1 MDLFFGAEIPL
12 PAHRRWKRSK
22 RGVVLLAF
30 VVAIL
35 TPLVAGAQ
43 QKTLYLD
50 RLTMGGAPDDGFAV
64 WRPHTSARTRFFAQ
78 MGLGLTF
85 SPLLLRTVAKD
96 NNPALQTYSKSPVSH
111 QLIDYATVGAEL
123 GARATFVANLPLIL
137 YQSGSD
143 PTPANVRGV
152 GTVQSPVLMDARLDA
167 RALLYQADDKGW
179 LLAGG
184 MSFYVPSGAA
194 FSYGGDGSTHT
205 SLNMSAETSLREL
218 SLVMNAAW
226 HFRPKGVVGELAVG
240 NELGLGLG
248 AFWPMRDGRVRLGGS
263 MTMSTGLESFTG
275 SNGTDKS
282 TFFSARNTPLEWLA
296 EGRMALDQ
304 KGQLWA
310 GGGFGTRLDTG
321 YGAPDVRIL
330 AVIGYHATIEDSDAP
345 APERRMRA
353 IRERIQRE
361 GGDADH
367 DGIPDD
373 VDLCP
378 SVPEDGQDP
387 DATDG
392 CPKAPD
398 RDNDGLPDT
407 EDKCPDTPEDKDG
420 IQDMDGCPED
430 DYDQDGVPDV
440 TDACPREP
448 GTSSPDPK
456 TSGCP
461 TFIKRVEGSTEIQIL
476 KQIQFDTGKASIK
489 ATSFG
494 ILDEIVKLLR
504 ANPDIAHLGIEG
516 HTDNRGA
523 VEMNNQL
530 SQERADSVMKYL
542 VDHGIAEERVEAHG
556 YGPSRPIAPNE
567 TEAGRQKN
575 RRVEFHIQ

>member
-1 MDLFFGAEIPL
+1 MDLFLGAEIPL
-12 PAHRRWKRSK
+12 PAQLRRTRST
-22 RGVVLLAF
+22 RVAVFLAF
-30 VVAIL
+30 VVAFL
-35 TPLVAGAQ
+35 TPFTASAQ

-50 RLTMGGAPDDGFAV
+50 RLTMAGAPDDGFAV
-64 WRPHTSARTRFFAQ
+64 WRPYTSVHTRFFAQ

-85 SPLLLRTVAKD
+85 SPLLLRTIAKD
-96 NNPALQTYSKSPVSH
+96 NNPALQTYTNSPVSS
-111 QLIDYATVGAEL
+111 QLIDYATAGAEL
-123 GARATFVANLPLIL
+123 GGRATFIANLPLIL
-137 YQSGSD
+137 YQNGSD
-143 PTPANVRGV
+143 PSPANIRGV
-152 GTVQSPVLMDARLDA
+152 GTVQSPALMDVRLDA
-167 RALLYQADDKGW
+167 RALLYQADDKQW
-179 LLAGG
+179 LFAAG

-194 FSYGGDGSTHT
+194 FSYGGDGKTHT
-205 SLNMSAETSLREL
+205 SLNMSAETSLRDL
-218 SLVMNAAW
+218 IVVMNAAW
-226 HFRPKGVVGELAVG
+226 HFRPRGVIGELMVG

-248 AFWPMRDGRVRLGGS
+248 VFWPMRDGRIRVGGS
-263 MTMSTGLESFTG
+263 MTFSTGLESFTG
-275 SNGTDKS
+275 SNRVETS

-296 EGRMALDQ
+296 EGRMALDAS
-304 KGQLWA
+304 GQLWA
-310 GGGFGTRLDTG
+310 GGGLGTRLDTG

-330 AVIGYHATIEDSDAP
+330 AVIGYHATIKDSDAP

-361 GGDADH
+361 GGDSDH

-378 SVPEDGQDP
+378 SVPEDKLEPDP
-387 DATDG
+387 TDG
-392 CPKAPD
+392 CPKPAD
-398 RDNDGLPDT
+398 RDNDGIPD
-407 EDKCPDTPEDKDG
+407 ESDKCPDTPEDKDG

-440 TDACPREP
+440 SDACPREP

-456 TSGCP
+456 TNGCP

-476 KQIQFDTGKASIK
+476 KQIQFDTGKATIK
-489 ATSFG
+489 TNSFA
-494 ILDEIVKLLR
+494 IMDEIVKLMR
-504 ANPDIAHLGIEG
+504 ANPDIGHLSIEG

-530 SQERADSVMKYL
+530 SQDRAESVMKYL
-542 VDHGIAEERVEAHG
+542 SGHGISEDRLEAHG

-567 TEAGRQKN
+567 TEGGRQRN

>member
-1 MDLFFGAEIPL
+1 LPRAVALFLFA
-12 PAHRRWKRSK
+12 
-22 RGVVLLAF
+22 VV
-30 VVAIL
+30 VL
-35 TPLVAGAQ
+35 TPLTATAQ

-50 RLTMGGAPDDGFAV
+50 RLTMAGAPDDGFAV
-64 WRPHTSARTRFFAQ
+64 WRPYTSARTRLFAQ
-78 MGLGLTF
+78 MGLGLTL
-85 SPLLLRTVAKD
+85 SPLLLRTIAKD
-96 NNPALQTYSKSPVSH
+96 NNPALQTYSKSPVSP

-123 GARATFVANLPLIL
+123 GGRVTFVANFPVIL

-152 GTVQSPVLMDARLDA
+152 GTLTSPALMDARLDV
-167 RALLYQADDKGW
+167 RGLLYQGDDKGW
-179 LLAGG
+179 LVAAG
-184 MSFYVPSGAA
+184 MSFYVPSGAS

-205 SLNMSAETSLREL
+205 ALNVSAETTLRDL
-218 SLVMNAAW
+218 IVVLNAGW
-226 HFRPKGVVGELAVG
+226 HFRPKSVVGELIVG
-240 NELGLGLG
+240 DELNFGLG
-248 AFWPMRDGRVRLGGS
+248 AFWPMRDGRIRVGGS
-263 MTMSTGLESFTG
+263 MNFSTGLESFVG
-275 SNGTDKS
+275 SNRVESS
-282 TFFSARNTPLEWLA
+282 TFLSARNTPLEWLA
-296 EGRMALDQ
+296 EGRMALDAT
-304 KGQLWA
+304 GQLWA

-330 AVIGYHATIEDSDAP
+330 AVIGYHATIKESEAP

-378 SVPEDGQDP
+378 SVPEDRLEP

-392 CPKAPD
+392 CPQAPD
-398 RDNDGLPDT
+398 RDKDGIPD
-407 EDKCPDTPEDKDG
+407 EFDKCPDTPEDKDG

-440 TDACPREP
+440 SDACPREP

-456 TSGCP
+456 TNGCP

-476 KQIQFDTGKASIK
+476 KQIQFETGKASIK
-489 ATSFG
+489 ANSFG
-494 ILDEIVKLLR
+494 ILDEIVKLMR
-504 ANPDIAHLGIEG
+504 ANPDIGHLGIEG
-516 HTDNRGA
+516 HTDDRGSVA
-523 VEMNNQL
+523 MNNQL
-530 SQERADSVMKYL
+530 SQERAESVMKYL
-542 VDHGIAEERVEAHG
+542 SDHGIAEDRLEAHG
-556 YGPSRPIAPNE
+556 YGPARPIAPNE
-567 TEAGRQKN
+567 TEAGRQQN

>member
-1 MDLFFGAEIPL
+1 LAPL
-12 PAHRRWKRSK
+12 AVR
-22 RGVVLLAF
+22 
-30 VVAIL
+30 
-35 TPLVAGAQ
+35 AQ
-43 QKTLYLD
+43 QKTFYLD
-50 RLTMGGAPDDGFAV
+50 RLTMSGAPDDGFAV
-64 WRPHTSARTRFFAQ
+64 WRPYTSQHTRLFAQ

-85 SPLLLRTVAKD
+85 SPLLLRTITKD
-96 NNPALQTYSKSPVSH
+96 DNPALATFSKSPVSI
-111 QLIDYATVGAEL
+111 QFIDYATVGAEI
-123 GARATFVANLPLIL
+123 GSRATFVANLPVIL
-137 YQSGSD
+137 YQDGSN
-143 PTPANVRGV
+143 PSPAGVRGV
-152 GTVQSPVLMDARLDA
+152 GSVEKPVLMDVRLDA
-167 RALLYQADDKGW
+167 RALLYQADDKQTRLG
-179 LLAGG
+179 AG
-184 MSFYVPSGAA
+184 MSFYVPTGAA
-194 FSYGGDGSTHT
+194 YSYGGDGKVHT
-205 SLNMSAETSLREL
+205 SLNLSAETLIRDVI
-218 SLVMNAAW
+218 LVVNTGL
-226 HFRPKGVVGELAVG
+226 HFRPQGSVGELVVG
-240 NELGLGLG
+240 NELTLG
-248 AFWPMRDGRVRLGGS
+248 AGIFWPMRDGRIRIGGS
-263 MTMSTGLESFTG
+263 LNFSTGIESFESSTRG
-275 SNGTDKS
+275 ETK
-282 TFFSARNTPLEWLA
+282 TFFNPRNTPLEWLA

-330 AVIGYHATIEDSDAP
+330 AVIGYHAPIEDSDAP

-373 VDLCP
+373 IDLCP
-378 SVPEDGQDP
+378 SVPEDKLEPDP
-387 DATDG
+387 SDG
-392 CPKAPD
+392 CPKAAD
-398 RDNDGLPDT
+398 RDNDGIPD
-407 EDKCPDTPEDKDG
+407 ESDKCPDTPEDKDG

-456 TSGCP
+456 TNGCP

-476 KQIQFDTGKASIK
+476 KQIQFETGKASIK
-489 ATSFG
+489 ANSFA

-504 ANPDIAHLGIEG
+504 ANPDIVHLSVEG

-530 SQERADSVMKYL
+530 SQDRAESVMKYI
-542 VDHGIAEERVEAHG
+542 VDHGIAQGRLDAQG
-556 YGPSRPIAPNE
+556 FGPSRPIAPNE
-567 TEAGRQKN
+567 TEAGRQRN

>member
-1 MDLFFGAEIPL
+1 LDLFFGAEIPL
-12 PAHRRWKRSK
+12 PAQRRWTCSR
-22 RGVVLLAF
+22 RAVALLAF
-30 VVAIL
+30 VVALL
-35 TPLVAGAQ
+35 TPFAAGAQ
-43 QKTLYLD
+43 RKTLYLD
-50 RLTMGGAPDDGFAV
+50 RLTMAGAPDDGFAV
-64 WRPHTSARTRFFAQ
+64 WRPYTSARTRLFAQ

-85 SPLLLRTVAKD
+85 SPLLLRTISGD
-96 NNPALQTYSKSPVSH
+96 NNPALQNYTKSPVSH
-111 QLIDYATVGAEL
+111 QVIDYATVGAEL
-123 GARATFVANLPLIL
+123 GGRVTFIANFPVIL

-143 PTPANVRGV
+143 PSPANVRGV
-152 GTVQSPVLMDARLDA
+152 GTLQSPVLMDARLDV
-167 RALLYQADDKGW
+167 RGLLYQADDKKW

-184 MSFYVPSGAA
+184 MSFYVPSGAR

-205 SLNMSAETSLREL
+205 SLNMSTETVLRDL
-218 SLVMNAAW
+218 ILVVNGGL
-226 HFRPKGVVGELAVG
+226 HFRPKGVIGNLAVG
-240 NELGLGLG
+240 NELTLAVG
-248 AFWPMRDGRVRLGGS
+248 AFWPMRDGRIRVGGS
-263 MTMSTGLESFTG
+263 MMFSTGLEGFVD
-275 SNGTDKS
+275 SNRVATS
-282 TFFSARNTPLEWLA
+282 TFMSARNSPLEWLA
-296 EGRMALDQ
+296 EGRMALDAT
-304 KGQLWA
+304 GQLWA

-321 YGAPDVRIL
+321 YGAPDVRML
-330 AVIGYHATIEDSDAP
+330 AVIGYHATIQDSEAP

-378 SVPEDGQDP
+378 SVPEDKLEP

-392 CPKAPD
+392 CPKPAD

-430 DYDQDGVPDV
+430 DYDQDGIPDV

-456 TSGCP
+456 TNGCP
-461 TFIKRVEGSTEIQIL
+461 TFIRRVEGSTEIQIL

-489 ATSFG
+489 ATSFS
-494 ILDEIVKLLR
+494 ILDEIVRLLR
-504 ANPDIAHLGIEG
+504 ANPDIGNLSIEG

-523 VEMNNQL
+523 VDMNEQL
-530 SQERADSVMKYL
+530 SQTRAESVMKYL
-542 VDHGIAEERVEAHG
+542 VDHGIAEGRLEAHG

-567 TEAGRQKN
+567 TEGGRQQN

>member
-1 MDLFFGAEIPL
+1 MALFAFA
-12 PAHRRWKRSK
+12 
-22 RGVVLLAF
+22 VV
-30 VVAIL
+30 IL
-35 TPLVAGAQ
+35 TPLRSGAQ

-50 RLTMGGAPDDGFAV
+50 RLTMAGAPDDGFAV
-64 WRPHTSARTRFFAQ
+64 WRPYTSPRTRLFAQ
-78 MGLGLTF
+78 MGLGLAF
-85 SPLLLRTVAKD
+85 SPLLLRTVSRD
-96 NNPALQTYSKSPVSH
+96 NNPALLNYNNSPVSS
-111 QLIDYATVGAEL
+111 QLIQYATVGAEL
-123 GARATFVANLPLIL
+123 GGRTTFVANLPFIM
-137 YQSGSD
+137 YQSGSN
-143 PTPANVRGV
+143 PTPAGVTGV
-152 GTVQSPVLMDARLDA
+152 GNVQSPALMDVRLDA
-167 RALLYQADDKGW
+167 RALLYRADDKQW
-179 LLAGG
+179 LIAGG
-184 MSFYVPSGAA
+184 ISFYLPSGAQY
-194 FSYGGDGSTHT
+194 SYGGDGKTHT
-205 SLNMSAETSLREL
+205 SLNLSVET
-218 SLVMNAAW
+218 LVRDLIVVLNTGW
-226 HFRPKGVVGELAVG
+226 HFRPRGVVGELNVG
-240 NELGLGLG
+240 DEATLGVG
-248 AFWPMRDGRVRLGGS
+248 AFWPMRDGRIRVGGS
-263 MTMSTGLESFTG
+263 MWMSTGLESFTSRG
-275 SNGTDKS
+275 IEKS
-282 TFFSARNTPLEWLA
+282 TIFSARNTPLEWLA
-296 EGRMALDQ
+296 EGRMALDA

-310 GGGFGTRLDTG
+310 GGGLGTRLDTG
-321 YGAPDVRIL
+321 YGAPDLRIL

-353 IRERIQRE
+353 IRERIQRD

-378 SVPEDGQDP
+378 SVPEDKLDP
-387 DATDG
+387 EPTDG

-456 TSGCP
+456 SNGCP

-489 ATSFG
+489 ASSYA
-494 ILDEIVKLLR
+494 ILDEIVRLLR
-504 ANPDIAHLGIEG
+504 ANPDIGHLSIEG

-530 SQERADSVMKYL
+530 SQERAESVMKYV
-542 VDHGIAEERVEAHG
+542 VDHGVAEDRLDAHG
-556 YGPSRPIAPNE
+556 YGPSRPIAPND